1 MNRDEITNADIANM
15 TPEQRLALAG
25 SPVAAPEVTPTGM
38 VAAVGAPAV
47 DRFRMIYILGAL
59 KLEAETGMKMTSRK
73 KAPSP
78 LKIIREEFGIK
89 AKNMMDGYKK
99 FRAALV
105 EFGVILT
112 EEERERFKDKDETK
126 PTT

>member
-1 MNRDEITNADIANM
+1 MEITNADIAKM
-15 TPEQRLALAG
+15 TPEQRMALG
-25 SPVAAPEVTPTGM
+25 GKPVAQVTVGPGGTIS
-38 VAAVGAPAV
+38 ANGAPAV
-47 DRFRMIYILGAL
+47 DRFRMIMILSAL

-78 LKIIREEFGIK
+78 LKIIREQFGIK

-99 FRAALV
+99 FKAALV

-112 EEERERFKDKDETK
+112 DAERKRFADKEEK
-126 PTT
+126 PGA